1 MDEVEALRELYG
13 EPQADP
19 FLKAR
24 VRAKVRARVEAGSLR
39 RRRPRLPWA
48 PAVAGLAAVAAAVA
62 VAVAAVVP
70 GTAGAPGTGA
80 AGPQAPGSRAPG
92 SQLPGSQVPESRA
105 PVTTVSGRSVL
116 LAAASTAAS
125 EPAAGGAYWRV
136 RKLYRETHPERLG
149 RGANRY
155 WLVESRLTEQWVA
168 GDGRVW
174 SGSRTLGAQPRS
186 AADEAAWRRDGSPAT
201 WSSQGSVLSTAP
213 QRGRLE
219 AATGRVPFSMAGRE
233 LTFEQIQ
240 ALPSDAAALR
250 DWVSAVVRQEAATAG
265 TADDGTENPEDTA
278 GTENT
283 ASPKNT
289 AGPGNT
295 AGPEDTAGPGDLAS
309 GALDGM
315 VADAL
320 SGLLW
325 SKPSPPAVRAA
336 AYRALADLPNVRYL
350 GETSDERGRRGVA
363 FSFDLRAGGAVRR
376 TLIIDPR
383 DSQVLSST
391 LTGLPGSTGD
401 RVEVVLSAGWTDDEP
416 APPGLP

>member
-24 VRAKVRARVEAGSLR
+24 VRARVEAEARR
-39 RRRPRLPWA
+39 RRRPWLPWA
-48 PAVAGLAAVAAAVA
+48 PAVAGLAAAVTVA
-62 VAVAAVVP
+62 VVVVIP
-70 GTAGAPGTGA
+70 GTAGTPGTGPA
-80 AGPQAPGSRAPG
+80 ESHASGSQRPGSQRPGSQEAGSQAPG
-92 SQLPGSQVPESRA
+92 SRA

-116 LAAASTAAS
+116 LAAATTAAS
-125 EPAAGGAYWRV
+125 EPAVGGAYWRV

-174 SGSRTLGAQPRS
+174 SGSRALGAQPRS
-186 AADEAAWRRDGSPAT
+186 AADEAAWRRDGSPAA
-201 WSSQGSVLSTAP
+201 WSSRGSVLSAAP
-213 QRGRLE
+213 QKGRLQ
-219 AATGRVPFSMAGRE
+219 AATGKVPFSMAGRE

-240 ALPSDAAALR
+240 RLPSDAAALK
-250 DWVSAVVRQEAATAG
+250 DWVSAVVRQEATTAG
-265 TADDGTENPEDTA
+265 TADDG
-278 GTENT
+278 
-283 ASPKNT
+283 
-289 AGPGNT
+289 PGK
-295 AGPEDTAGPGDLAS
+295 PEDTAGPGKPEDTAGPGKPEDTAGPGNPEA

-350 GETSDERGRRGVA
+350 GEASDERGRRGAA
-363 FSFDLRAGGAVRR
+363 FSFGLRADGAVRR

-391 LTGLPGSTGD
+391 LTGLPGSTGE

-416 APPGLP
+416 APPALP